1 MARVTQRY
9 QQRQRWTM
17 SQCRPGWSVGAG
29 RSWSR
34 PSKAQSCRC
43 WPLAP
48 ALAEVHGQA
57 EGRVRAGEDGRGE
70 PGPAVWVG
78 DRVEL
83 DDLALGDGEGDH
95 GVGPPVHPQDGAGR
109 TVDQGRVHL
118 GGGLAPWSAWRAT
131 AAAPRVTAD
140 RRGRLGL
147 KSAPTTTSG
156 WSTATRASKSPA
168 RLAARKAS
176 PTARCRARSP
186 LARGLGRLDAA
197 AGSAGQ
203 LSGRLGGA
211 PNQRRDLLAGQVE
224 QIVEDEG
231 EALGRGRGVDHDLQ
245 GEADPSATSSCC
257 SGSGPPPGS
266 GSDQGR
272 SPPGTPRAGRCASAA
287 G

>member
-1 MARVTQRY
+1 
-9 QQRQRWTM
+9 
-17 SQCRPGWSVGAG
+17 
-29 RSWSR
+29 
-34 PSKAQSCRC
+34 
-43 WPLAP
+43 LAP

-95 GVGPPVHPQDGAGR
+95 GVGPPVHPQDGTGR

-118 GGGLAPWSAWRAT
+118 GGGAGALDRLAG
-131 AAAPRVTAD
+131 D
-140 RRGRLGL
+140 GGC
-147 KSAPTTTSG
+147 
-156 WSTATRASKSPA
+156 STGHGGPA
-168 RLAARKAS
+168 RAARAEVG
-176 PTARCRARSP
+176 TDHHLGVEHGHQGVEVARAAGGEEGVHHGSLPGQITLWRG
-186 LARGLGRLDAA
+186 GLGRLDAA

-211 PNQRRDLLAGQVE
+211 PNQRRDLLEGQVE

-245 GEADPSATSSCC
+245 GEADPSASSSCC

>member
-17 SQCRPGWSVGAG
+17 SQCRPGWSAGAG

-118 GGGLAPWSAWRAT
+118 GGGAGALERLAGDGGCSTGHGGPARAARAEVGT
-131 AAAPRVTAD
+131 DHHLGVEHGHQGVEVARAAGGEEGVPH
-140 RRGRLGL
+140 GSLPGQI
-147 KSAPTTTSG
+147 TSG
-156 WSTATRASKSPA
+156 E
-168 RLAARKAS
+168 
-176 PTARCRARSP
+176 
-186 LARGLGRLDAA
+186 
-197 AGSAGQ
+197 GS
-203 LSGRLGGA
+203 R
-211 PNQRRDLLAGQVE
+211 
-224 QIVEDEG
+224 
-231 EALGRGRGVDHDLQ
+231 
-245 GEADPSATSSCC
+245 
-257 SGSGPPPGS
+257 PP
-266 GSDQGR
+266 
-272 SPPGTPRAGRCASAA
+272 
-287 G
+287 